1 MNSIFNS
8 ILPQIFA
15 LPNKTQAYQT
25 FTVADVIWVGLKV
38 VGNRLRSHAIGI
50 TYNIN
55 WVIEIESLNFQ
66 SQPLNKKLLKIQK
79 TKSEKVKEI
88 MRRKKELYPYNT
100 LSIIWDLNLS
110 AMTQRNLAKKVDVF
124 MHPRSKSTGTRLMVT
139 YFTLFFVFVF
149 LCCIRPKWRAVLE
162 GVTDYP

>member
-38 VGNRLRSHAIGI
+38 VGNGLRSHAIGI
-50 TYNIN
+50 TYNTN

-66 SQPLNKKLLKIQK
+66 SQPLNKKLFKIQK
-79 TKSEKVKEI
+79 TKSEKVKEVV
-88 MRRKKELYPYNT
+88 RRNNELYLYNT
-100 LSIIWDLNLS
+100 
-110 AMTQRNLAKKVDVF
+110 F
-124 MHPRSKSTGTRLMVT
+124 
-139 YFTLFFVFVF
+139 
-149 LCCIRPKWRAVLE
+149 
-162 GVTDYP
+162 